1 MTTPLSDKALVIFGR
16 FIRAKDLPT
25 FSRLLCH
32 EVSTWLRSSKGFES
46 AVMLQRKVQVKLVND
61 SGNISPLNGSS
72 LVRIELTLKML
83 RHTFCRASK
92 RSNHCSILLC
102 WKRDR
107 VEQRQQ
113 LTLVQIILQT
123 PLKIGT
129 RRHVNGINDN
139 DSVVGRAS
147 EQLKGCTLLLDDTT
161 HSMWL
166 HTVEF
171 THVLRRSDTALN
183 LHFTS

>member
-1 MTTPLSDKALVIFGR
+1 MQEWRHLFLIKHWSFLAVSLEPKTYQPSLVF
-16 FIRAKDLPT
+16 FVTK
-25 FSRLLCH
+25 
-32 EVSTWLRSSKGFES
+32 STWLRSSKGFES
-46 AVMLQRKVQVKLVND
+46 VGLQRKVQVKLVND

-171 THVLRRSDTALN
+171 THVLRGQRG
-183 LHFTS
+183 